1 MAGLLS
7 ETFGIVKKE
16 LDSLKGDSQTDMDDG
31 SLPHLEECTENL
43 EFQVDDD
50 SLVSQGSQH
59 LGDDKTLALLQQ
71 YSELLLQ
78 AVEKKLDKKL

>member
-16 LDSLKGDSQTDMDDG
+16 LDSLKGDSQTDMDEG
-31 SLPHLEECTENL
+31 SSPQLEECTENL